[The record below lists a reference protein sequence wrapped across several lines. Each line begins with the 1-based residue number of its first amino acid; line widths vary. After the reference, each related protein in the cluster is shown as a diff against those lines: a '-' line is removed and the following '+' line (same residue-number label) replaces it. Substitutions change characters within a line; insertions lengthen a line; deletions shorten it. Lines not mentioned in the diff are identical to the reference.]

1 MRMQLARSSSRSPS
15 ARAFAGAIQVAAGFF
30 LGALG
35 GVGLLAGALLVLLH
49 DHDEVQ
55 GLPLFQ
61 LSRAATRLQ
70 EAAQFAGGVFPES
83 GYEALRE
90 LAPIPADRLDPWGA
104 PFRYE
109 RLGDGRRARIFTL
122 GEDGKPGGGED
133 CDADIV
139 VWFDATDAHT
149 TWDARVAPEAWR

>member
-1 MRMQLARSSSRSPS
+1 MQLARSSSRSP
-15 ARAFAGAIQVAAGFF
+15 RACRLAGAVQVAAGFL

-49 DHDEVQ
+49 DHYEVQ

-61 LSRAATRLQ
+61 LSMAATRLQ
-70 EAAQFAGGVFPES
+70 EAAQLAGGVFPES
-83 GYEALRE
+83 GDEALRE
-90 LAPIPADRLDPWGA
+90 LAPSPADRLDPWGA

-109 RLGDGRRARIFTL
+109 RLGDGRRARVFTL
-122 GEDGKPGGGED
+122 GEDGEPGGVED

-149 TWDARVAPEAWR
+149 TWDVREPPEAWR